1 MTAKEMAKRLVTH
14 QGKEKALQMSQE
26 LAKVSLLVKQNKG
39 GIEFNDEIE
48 AAKKKKAYI
57 NPIKR
62 SAKTA
67 AFWDEVAGLVKKL

>member
-48 AAKKKKAYI
+48 AAKKKKATHPRDFQWGITSGRTVRIMDY
-57 NPIKR
+57 
-62 SAKTA
+62 S
-67 AFWDEVAGLVKKL
+67 